1 MFCGVCGGNGC
12 DIVLR
17 LELRRKLVKR
27 INCCLMT
34 LLLVTGITGRALAQP
49 DPNNP
54 PKAVNPPGKTDA
66 ERAAELEARRQEK
79 LKKREARQREVRA
92 EYGARLMNS
101 LGLTDKA
108 EQNALI
114 DYYDEMSKAR
124 LPLLQATTK
133 IRAAVKN
140 QVKDAE
146 LATLVK
152 DYRAASESYETRL
165 KQAEATLEQ
174 KTAYSKKP
182 RLEAVVIMLRSM
194 AINQRVAD

>member
-1 MFCGVCGGNGC
+1 M
-12 DIVLR
+12 
-17 LELRRKLVKR
+17 KR

-54 PKAVNPPGKTDA
+54 PKAVNPRGKTDA
-66 ERAAELEARRQEK
+66 ERAAELETRRQEK